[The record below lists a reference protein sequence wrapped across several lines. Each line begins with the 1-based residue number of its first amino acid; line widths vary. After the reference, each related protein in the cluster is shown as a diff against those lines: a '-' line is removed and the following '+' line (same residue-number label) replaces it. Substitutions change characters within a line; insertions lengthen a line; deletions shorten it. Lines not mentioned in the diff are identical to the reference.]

1 MAVLPLLSAGLG
13 LASSIYGGIKSA
25 QANKE
30 FENQINQQQSQAD
43 TFFNNRV
50 NRDFMETNAAKS
62 VVEQLRKRYLD
73 QAKEIDSQTAV
84 TGGTAEANIAAKGQV
99 NENYNDVM
107 SNVASQATG
116 YQENAENNYQN
127 QISDIAQQ
135 RMMLAEKKNQNTTN
149 LMAAGASLLGT
160 AADLGALDGDVNA
173 TGKTASQTG
182 ITASNRASLN
192 GIAKNAVLSNP
203 LKTKLK
209 QMPNTASDFYGF
221 PFENNYRNID
231 SWKQGKKG

>member
-84 TGGTAEANIAAKGQV
+84 TGGTAEASIAAKGQV

-192 GIAKNAVLSNP
+192 GIAK
-203 LKTKLK
+203 
-209 QMPNTASDFYGF
+209 
-221 PFENNYRNID
+221 
-231 SWKQGKKG
+231 KG